1 MDESEKNQGKFVIK
15 ITLICLAGLVLVLA
29 VFSVGIMVGFR
40 KARFSYQW
48 GENYHKNFG
57 GPPIGMKG
65 PGKPQHDFLKGI
77 RGDEF
82 INPNGLSGSV
92 IKFDTST
99 LYIKGDDGVE
109 KSVAISG
116 GTLIRCGRNTI
127 KFSDL
132 KTDDKVVILGTPS
145 SSGQI
150 EAKLIRVFSK

>member
-1 MDESEKNQGKFVIK
+1 MDLTNVSGKKFVMVILTVFG
-15 ITLICLAGLVLVLA
+15 IFMVLLA
-29 VFSVGIMVGFR
+29 VFSAGMFAGFH

-57 GPPIGMKG
+57 GLPIGMPG
-65 PGKPQHDFLKGI
+65 PGKPQHDFLKGM

-116 GTLIRCGRNTI
+116 GTLIRCGRDTI
-127 KFSDL
+127 KLSDL
-132 KTDDKVVILGTPS
+132 KTDDKVVVLGVPS
-145 SSGQI
+145 STGQI
-150 EAKLIRVFSK
+150 EAKLIRVFDK